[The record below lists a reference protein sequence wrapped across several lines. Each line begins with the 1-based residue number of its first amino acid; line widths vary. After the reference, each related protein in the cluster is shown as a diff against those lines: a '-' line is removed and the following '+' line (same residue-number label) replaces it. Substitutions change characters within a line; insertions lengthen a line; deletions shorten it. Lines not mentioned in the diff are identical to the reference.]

1 MLAMARTSE
10 EDKSPADAALLADL
24 LVRASAGETAAWR
37 RLLGLYSRRVYALA
51 MSRLRDPEAA
61 EEITQSVF
69 VTISTALGKGRYT
82 EQGRFE
88 SWLFRVAANRV
99 RDEVRRRARRSGTQT
114 DEALR
119 RVPTEDPSAG
129 SGNEAEIAQL
139 RRAMDTLSPADR
151 EVIELRHH
159 AGLAFKEIAGAL
171 KQPVGTVLARHHRA
185 LEKLRTAM
193 ESAGPN
199 EGTT

>member
-1 MLAMARTSE
+1 MLAMARTSK
-10 EDKSPADAALLADL
+10 EDGRTADAALLADL
-24 LVRASAGETAAWR
+24 LVRASAGETSAWR

-51 MSRLRDPEAA
+51 MSRIRDPEAA

-69 VTISTALGKGRYT
+69 VTVSTALGKGRYT

-99 RDEVRRRARRSGTQT
+99 RDEVRRRARRAGTQS
-114 DEALR
+114 DDALR
-119 RVPTEDPSAG
+119 CVPSPDSSAQPDVDAG
-129 SGNEAEIAQL
+129 IEQL

-159 AGLAFKEIAGAL
+159 AGLAFKQIAGAL
-171 KQPVGTVLARHHRA
+171 RQPVGTVLARHHRA

-193 ESAGPN
+193 ESEGRN